1 MSRSASAHVNRTGPA
16 PVFLAAAA
24 TGTPSVWIDR
34 FASARYFDGFH
45 DRPPDPL
52 PAHAPVVAPRL
63 WLVTTG
69 WRRFGLLAPDD
80 TPGVAP

>member
-1 MSRSASAHVNRTGPA
+1 
-16 PVFLAAAA
+16 
-24 TGTPSVWIDR
+24 VWIDR

-63 WLVTTG
+63 WLVTALVKC
-69 WRRFGLLAPDD
+69 LLERW
-80 TPGVAP
+80 TL